1 LTQKKALAAYKN
13 TEFLNSR
20 EARTIRILSEYL
32 EPEKR
37 FEEMNILNTVIFF
50 GSARI
55 KSGQKN
61 DKKKYPTSKYYKAAE
76 EFAYKLAKWSKEL
89 EKQGDGFYIMT
100 GGGPGIMEAANKGA
114 ARAGSK
120 TIGLNISLPYE
131 QNPNNYVSPELKFE
145 FHYFFMRKLWFL
157 YHAKA
162 LIVFPG
168 GFGTLDE
175 LFETLTLIQTRKIEK
190 GDIPI
195 LLYDRDF
202 WEKIIDFQKLAD
214 YNLISH
220 DDLDLFHYFT
230 DLDEGLNFLKPRLKK
245 LMGKVHH
252 GIFKV

>member
-1 LTQKKALAAYKN
+1 MTQKKAMAAYKN

-37 FEEMNILNTVIFF
+37 FEEMSIFHTIVFF

-55 KSGQKN
+55 KPGQRHDN
-61 DKKKYPTSKYYKAAE
+61 KKFPASKYYWAAE
-76 EFAYKLAKWSKEL
+76 EFAYRLAKWSKEL
-89 EKQGDGFYIMT
+89 EKKGDGFYIMT

-114 ARAGSK
+114 AKAGAN
-120 TIGLNISLPYE
+120 TIGLNISLPFE
-131 QNPNNYVSPELKFE
+131 QNPNKYITPELKFE

-162 LIVFPG
+162 LVVFPG

-175 LFETLTLIQTRKIEK
+175 LFETLTLLQTRKIEK
-190 GDIPI
+190 GDVPI

-202 WEKIIDFQKLAD
+202 WEDIINFQKLAD
-214 YNLISH
+214 CNLISPE
-220 DDLDLFHYFT
+220 DLNLFHFFS
-230 DLDEGLNFLKPRLKK
+230 DPDEGLNFLKPRLEK
-245 LMGKVHH
+245 LMNKVHH